1 MVRVAATTFVGR
13 WNPYVTRIPGNIS
26 QLALA
31 FRHQLVSVAFV
42 LVFILNL
49 PSYYIFLI

>member
-13 WNPYVTRIPGNIS
+13 WNPYVTRIPAGNIS

-31 FRHQLVSVAFV
+31 FRQLVSVAFV

>member
-13 WNPYVTRIPGNIS
+13 WNPYVIRIPGNIS

-31 FRHQLVSVAFV
+31 FRQLVSVAFV
-42 LVFILNL
+42 LIFILNL